1 MAEGLLRHLAGDRI
15 VVESAGVAPSD
26 VREEAVKVMTEVGID
41 ISSHRSKSVDEFAD
55 KEFDYIITVC
65 DNAKDSCPVFPGTA
79 ARIHWSLKDP
89 AEAHGSYDER
99 LDAFRT
105 VRDQIR
111 ERLIEF
117 VENSVQR

>member
-65 DNAKDSCPVFPGTA
+65 DNAKDSCPAFPGTA

-89 AEAHGSYDER
+89 AEAHGGYDER
-99 LDAFRT
+99 LEAFRT

-111 ERLIEF
+111 ERLIDF
-117 VENSVQR
+117 VESSVQR

>member
-65 DNAKDSCPVFPGTA
+65 DNAKDSCPAFPGTA

-89 AEAHGSYDER
+89 AEAHGGYDER
-99 LDAFRT
+99 LEAFRT

-111 ERLIEF
+111 ERLIDF
-117 VENSVQR
+117 VKNRGQR